1 MEKRAACYMKS
12 IIGIIAVINCFVYE
26 ILICVIDVNVIGL
39 ILREWYVVYIVR
51 QKSKPISS
59 GKHTITQ
66 LCHTIFRMEY
76 EDNSSMAKL

>member
-1 MEKRAACYMKS
+1 MKKRVACYMKS

-59 GKHTITQ
+59 WKHTNTKICYTM
-66 LCHTIFRMEY
+66 FRME
-76 EDNSSMAKL
+76 